1 MITRFRQLFSAREAA
16 KAPLSPPRVPPG
28 QRVYALGD
36 IHGRADLFAALI
48 EAVERDD
55 SARAAAAT
63 TIVLLG
69 DLIDRG
75 PNSAVVLALAE
86 AWQRRRA
93 VRILCGNHE
102 DMLLESL
109 DDIETLRAFLRFGGR
124 ETVLSFGIDSDSF
137 DASSYEELQAL
148 MASQIPEA
156 TIAFIRS
163 FEEQLQIGDY
173 LFVHA
178 GVRPG
183 IPCEHQLRSD
193 LLWIREPFLNYG
205 GDFGAVVVHGH
216 TIFEQP
222 DIQDNRI
229 GIDTGAYA
237 TGRLTAIGLE
247 GSERWLITASAG
259 QAGITTSV
267 TSCSLREPS

>member
-1 MITRFRQLFSAREAA
+1 MIARFRQLFSAREAA
-16 KAPLSPPRVPPG
+16 KAPISHPRVPPG

-55 SARAAAAT
+55 AARGAGAT

-75 PNSAVVLALAE
+75 PDSAAVLALAQ
-86 AWQRRRA
+86 AWQRQRR

-102 DMLLESL
+102 EMLLESL
-109 DDIETLRAFLRFGGR
+109 ADLDTLRAFLRFGGR
-124 ETVLSFGIDSDSF
+124 ETVLSFGIDADRY
-137 DASSYEELQAL
+137 DTASYEELQAL
-148 MASQIPEA
+148 MRSQIPEA
-156 TIAFIRS
+156 VIAFIRS

-178 GVRPG
+178 GIRPG
-183 IPCEHQLRSD
+183 IPSEHQLRSD
-193 LLWIREPFLNYG
+193 LLWIREPFLSHG
-205 GDFGAVVVHGH
+205 GDLGAMVVHGH

-222 DIQDNRI
+222 DLQDNRI
-229 GIDTGAYA
+229 GIDTGAYL
-237 TGRLTAIGLE
+237 TGNLTAIGLQ
-247 GSERWLITASAG
+247 GGERWLIAASAG
-259 QAGITTSV
+259 NAGVTTSIK
-267 TSCSLREPS
+267 SCSLRENS